1 MSATFNSLDRRGFF
15 KIGALAGGGFLL
27 GSWTGAAAE
36 NGSAFSPNAFVR
48 ITPEGVVTI
57 FAKNPE
63 VGQGVKTSLPMII
76 AEELEV
82 PWEKVIVE
90 QAPVS
95 EKNFGRQI
103 AGGSMSTPSN
113 YDRLRR
119 MGAIARTM
127 LVAAAAKGWGV
138 PEEECEAVAGEVI
151 HKASGRKAGYGSLA
165 VVAAALPVPDEKS
178 VKLKKVA
185 DFKLL
190 GKRIG
195 GVDNPKIVTG
205 QPLFGI
211 DQKQPG
217 MKYACYVRCPV
228 FAGKVKEA
236 DLDAVKK
243 SPGVTDA
250 FVIEG
255 TGDHYGLLPGI
266 AIIANDT
273 WSAFKAKA
281 ALKVTWDADGKE
293 SFAAHAAKAAE
304 VMKDKGAEEIRKTG
318 EPEFPEDGK
327 TVEGSYHYPHLS
339 HANLEPQNCTAVFKD
354 GAVEI
359 WAPTQNPGGAFDGI
373 AKALKIGKDKIT
385 IHMTRIGGGFGRRLM
400 GDFIIECAA
409 IAQKMEGTPVKVTWT
424 RDQDLAHDYYR
435 AGGWHH
441 FRGRVD
447 ESGHLSAWA
456 DHFVTFG
463 LNSDE
468 RTGNGADLGGDE
480 FPSRF
485 VPNLLLERTILPS
498 NTPLGWWRAP
508 GSCAL
513 AWAIQCFIDE
523 MAHAAKKDPLEFR
536 LALLGEDR
544 EVPPTGGRG
553 QSYNATRMKGVLRLA
568 AEKAGWGEKLEK
580 GRGRGIAFH
589 FSHLGYVAVVAD
601 VTVSKEGVLKVN
613 QLSAGVDVGPIMNLS
628 GAENQVEGSMID
640 GLSAAWFQE
649 ILVENGAVKQTN
661 FHEYPLLTMKDAPKV
676 EVHFAKSDHSPTGLG
691 EPALPPTAPA
701 ICNAIFAATGKRVRT
716 LPLVKQDLSW
726 T

>member
-1 MSATFNSLDRRGFF
+1 MSATFDNLDRRGFF
-15 KIGALAGGGFLL
+15 KLGALAGGGFLL

-36 NGSAFSPNAFVR
+36 GGSAFSPNAFVR

-63 VGQGVKTSLPMII
+63 VGQGVKTSLPMIV

-82 PWEKVIVE
+82 PWEEVVVE

-95 EKNFGRQI
+95 EKDFGRQM

-127 LVAAAAKGWGV
+127 LVTAAAKEWGV
-138 PEEECEAVAGEVI
+138 PEAECEAIAGEVV
-151 HKASGRKAGYGSLA
+151 HKPSGRKAGYGLL
-165 VVAAALPVPDEKS
+165 AAAAAGLPVPDEKS

-190 GKRIG
+190 GRRIG

-217 MKYACYVRCPV
+217 MKYACYVRCPI
-228 FAGKVKEA
+228 FTGKVKEA

-255 TGDHYGLLPGI
+255 TGDHYGLLPGV
-266 AIIANDT
+266 AIIAGDT

-281 ALKVTWDADGKE
+281 ALKVAWDADGKE

-304 VMKDKGAEEIRKTG
+304 VMKGKGADEIRKTG

-327 TVEGSYHYPHLS
+327 TVAASYHYPHLS

-359 WAPTQNPGGAFDGI
+359 WAPTQNPGGAFDGV
-373 AKALKIGKDKIT
+373 AKALKIPKDKVT

-424 RDQDLAHDYYR
+424 REQDLAHDYYR
-435 AGGWHH
+435 AGRS
-441 FRGRVD
+441 FR
-447 ESGHLSAWA
+447 HL
-456 DHFVTFG
+456 
-463 LNSDE
+463 
-468 RTGNGADLGGDE
+468 R
-480 FPSRF
+480 P
-485 VPNLLLERTILPS
+485 
-498 NTPLGWWRAP
+498 
-508 GSCAL
+508 
-513 AWAIQCFIDE
+513 Q
-523 MAHAAKKDPLEFR
+523 
-536 LALLGEDR
+536 
-544 EVPPTGGRG
+544 
-553 QSYNATRMKGVLRLA
+553 
-568 AEKAGWGEKLEK
+568 
-580 GRGRGIAFH
+580 
-589 FSHLGYVAVVAD
+589 
-601 VTVSKEGVLKVN
+601 
-613 QLSAGVDVGPIMNLS
+613 
-628 GAENQVEGSMID
+628 
-640 GLSAAWFQE
+640 
-649 ILVENGAVKQTN
+649 
-661 FHEYPLLTMKDAPKV
+661 
-676 EVHFAKSDHSPTGLG
+676 
-691 EPALPPTAPA
+691 
-701 ICNAIFAATGKRVRT
+701 
-716 LPLVKQDLSW
+716 
-726 T
+726 

>member
-1 MSATFNSLDRRGFF
+1 MSATFDNLDRRGFF
-15 KIGALAGGGFLL
+15 KLGALAGGGFLL

-36 NGSAFSPNAFVR
+36 GGSAFSPNAFVR

-63 VGQGVKTSLPMII
+63 VGQGVKTSLPMIV

-82 PWEKVIVE
+82 PWEKVVVE

-95 EKNFGRQI
+95 EKDFGRQM

-127 LVAAAAKGWGV
+127 LVTAAAKEWGV
-138 PEEECEAVAGEVI
+138 PEAECEAIAGEVV
-151 HKASGRKAGYGSLA
+151 HKPSGRKAGYGPLA
-165 VVAAALPVPDEKS
+165 VAAAALPVPHEKS

-190 GKRIG
+190 GRRIG

-228 FAGKVKEA
+228 FTGKVKEA

-255 TGDHYGLLPGI
+255 TGDHYGLLPGV
-266 AIIANDT
+266 AIIAGDT

-281 ALKVTWDADGKE
+281 ALKVAWDADGKE

-304 VMKDKGAEEIRKTG
+304 VMRGKGANEIRKTG

-327 TVEGSYHYPHLS
+327 TVAASYHYPHLS

-359 WAPTQNPGGAFDGI
+359 WAPTQNPGGAFDGV
-373 AKALKIGKDKIT
+373 AKALKIPKDKVT

-424 RDQDLAHDYYR
+424 REQDLAHDYYR

-447 ESGHLSAWA
+447 ENGRLSAWA

-613 QLSAGVDVGPIMNLS
+613 RLSAGVDVGPIMNLS

-649 ILVENGAVKQTN
+649 ILVEDGAVKQTN
-661 FHEYPLLTMKDAPKV
+661 FHDYPLLTMKDAPTV